1 MKRAIETESG
11 FKCKLD
17 DAVLDDMRL
26 MELISQLDENQ
37 LLYPKFVTFLLGED
51 TKEKLYKHIETK
63 DGRVP
68 IAALDNELQQIMEQ
82 MGGGGDTL
90 KK

>member
-1 MKRAIETESG
+1 MKRAIETGSG

>member
-1 MKRAIETESG
+1 MLKTIETASG

-17 DAVLDDMRL
+17 DTVLDDMRL
-26 MELISQLDENQ
+26 MEIIAELDENQ

-51 TKEKLYKHIETK
+51 LKEKLYKHVETK
-63 DGRVP
+63 NGRVP
-68 IAALDNELQQIMEQ
+68 ISALNAELSEIMEKL
-82 MGGGGDTL
+82 GGDAL